1 MCKQFRSASSESF
14 DTMLGDRRFRL
25 TETGIQDLQDISR
38 VKELVPWIKTL
49 TFGTAQLS
57 QRGGECFLDPRYVEK
72 FPEIAEQA
80 EALQSAWSEHMA
92 RQQSVDYKSALAQIL
107 VAFQNLKSAR
117 IVVVDKAE
125 CPGGWL
131 TPELRR
137 SADIYRNVCSTWQ
150 PGPYASHTGLEGE
163 VLDASTKA
171 GLILN
176 DLRFSLPSP
185 ILHCPLPTSLHT
197 LRITVFKDFF
207 TCDSPG
213 LGPPSFL
220 IALEGMTGLEELA
233 IDLDTPWYK
242 IAYYGEDYDTY
253 DDNMTRGLVKA
264 LEKAANLRDVAF
276 EGNWTF
282 TGTCLIAFV
291 QRHASS
297 LRHLTL
303 YDCILR

>member
-38 VKELVPWIKTL
+38 VKELVPCIKTL

-92 RQQSVDYKSALAQIL
+92 RQQSVDYKSALSQIL

-117 IVVVDKAE
+117 IVVDKAE

-150 PGPYASHTGLEGE
+150 PGPYASHTGFEGE

-185 ILHCPLPTSLHT
+185 ILHCPLPFCTALSHSALP
-197 LRITVFKDFF
+197 
-207 TCDSPG
+207 SPH
-213 LGPPSFL
+213 
-220 IALEGMTGLEELA
+220 IA
-233 IDLDTPWYK
+233 PY
-242 IAYYGEDYDTY
+242 
-253 DDNMTRGLVKA
+253 
-264 LEKAANLRDVAF
+264 
-276 EGNWTF
+276 
-282 TGTCLIAFV
+282 
-291 QRHASS
+291 ASY
-297 LRHLTL
+297 HGV
-303 YDCILR
+303 

>member
-1 MCKQFRSASSESF
+1 MARAVSISLPLPLELVTHIIKRCAEYDITEDPNDRYGYFLAYKNADDRYEQHQVSWTNAPASVKQDICNVRLMCKQFRSASSESF

-72 FPEIAEQA
+72 FPEIAEEA

-131 TPELRR
+131 TPGLRG

-150 PGPYASHTGLEGE
+150 PGP
-163 VLDASTKA
+163 
-171 GLILN
+171 
-176 DLRFSLPSP
+176 
-185 ILHCPLPTSLHT
+185 
-197 LRITVFKDFF
+197 
-207 TCDSPG
+207 
-213 LGPPSFL
+213 
-220 IALEGMTGLEELA
+220 
-233 IDLDTPWYK
+233 
-242 IAYYGEDYDTY
+242 
-253 DDNMTRGLVKA
+253 
-264 LEKAANLRDVAF
+264 
-276 EGNWTF
+276 
-282 TGTCLIAFV
+282 
-291 QRHASS
+291 
-297 LRHLTL
+297 
-303 YDCILR
+303 